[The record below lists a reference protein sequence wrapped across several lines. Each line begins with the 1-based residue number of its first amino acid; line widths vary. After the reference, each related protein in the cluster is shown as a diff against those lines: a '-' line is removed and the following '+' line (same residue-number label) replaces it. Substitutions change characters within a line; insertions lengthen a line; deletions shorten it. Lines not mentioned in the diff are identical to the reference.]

1 MHITV
6 LLLVAGQGYQPI
18 EYSVPKQILEAAKI
32 TVKTVS
38 NRAGIAVASDE
49 STTKVDLLIKDITD
63 ISAYQGLFIIG
74 GPGAL
79 ENLDTPQVHVLAQ
92 KFADAGKLFGA
103 ICISP
108 RILAKAGLL
117 TGKKA
122 TGWDEDNELSDIF
135 TTYGVSYVHKPVVV
149 DGKIITATGPRAAQ
163 EFGSTIATILKK
175 GE

>member
-6 LLLVAGQGYQPI
+6 LLLVAGQRYQPI
-18 EYSVPKQILEAAKI
+18 EYGTPKQILETSNI

-38 NRAGIAVASDE
+38 NRAGTAVASDG

-79 ENLDTPQVHVLAQ
+79 ENLDTPQVHALAQ
-92 KFADAGKLFGA
+92 KFAAAGKPFGA

-122 TGWDEDNELSDIF
+122 TGWNEDNELSDIF
-135 TTYGVSYVHKPVVV
+135 RTYGVSYVRKPVVV
-149 DGKIITATGPRAAQ
+149 DGKIITATGPRVAQ
-163 EFGSTIATILKK
+163 EFGAAIVTVLSK
-175 GE
+175 